1 MSVVAMSG
9 SDTIKINDRIFA
21 DLAAGDV
28 GTLTF
33 PNELAVVK
41 TGKNG
46 NSIYVFNETG
56 KQCEVVLKVIR
67 GSSDDKFLSSLL
79 LSMKNAFADF
89 ILMTGEF
96 IKRIGDG
103 SGKITS
109 DTYIMSGGVFSKE
122 VDAKSNTE
130 ADEEQSMATYTI
142 KFANAPRILE

>member
-9 SDTIKINDRIFA
+9 SDTVKINDRIFA
-21 DLAAGDV
+21 DFAAGDIAV
-28 GTLTF
+28 LTF
-33 PNELAVVK
+33 PNELAMVK

-46 NSIYVFNETG
+46 NSIYSFNETG
-56 KQCEVVLKVIR
+56 RQCEVVIKLIR

-79 LSMKNAFADF
+79 AGMKNGFADF

-103 SGKITS
+103 TGKIVS
-109 DTYIMSGGVFSKE
+109 DTYIMSGGIFSKE
-122 VDAKSNTE
+122 VEAKSNTE